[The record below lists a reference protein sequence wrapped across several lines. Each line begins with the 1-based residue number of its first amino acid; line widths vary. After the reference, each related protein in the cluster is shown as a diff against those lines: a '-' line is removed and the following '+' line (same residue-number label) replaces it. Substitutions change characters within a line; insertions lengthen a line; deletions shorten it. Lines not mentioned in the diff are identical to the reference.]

1 MSGAT
6 GTWQAIAI
14 RLERLLGLTV
24 RTAGHLADV
33 ANPAASSPP
42 SRRASTK
49 SPEAEDR
56 ERQLEDRECE
66 LRMLMAHW
74 M

>member
-6 GTWQAIAI
+6 THWRAIAA
-14 RLERLLGLTV
+14 RLGGLLAL
-24 RTAGHLADV
+24 AGRPSDRLADGV
-33 ANPAASSPP
+33 KPAAEFPGP
-42 SRRASTK
+42 DRRETL

-56 ERQLEDRECE
+56 ERQLDGRELE